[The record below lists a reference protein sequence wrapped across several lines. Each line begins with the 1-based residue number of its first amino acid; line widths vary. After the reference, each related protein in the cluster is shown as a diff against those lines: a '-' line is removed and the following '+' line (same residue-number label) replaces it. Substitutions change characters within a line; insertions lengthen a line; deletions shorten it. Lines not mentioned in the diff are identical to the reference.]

1 MATVEAPTTLER
13 IYLAGEWIETG
24 ESFEVR
30 SPYSGD
36 VVATVVRAG
45 VNEAR
50 RAIDAAAQV
59 MREPL
64 PAWRR
69 ADILERVSQL
79 VRDREEELART
90 ICAEAGKPLKAARVE
105 AARAVNTF
113 GLSAGEARRLS
124 GESVPIT
131 GTQPGQGHI
140 AWTVR
145 VPIGVIGA
153 ITPFNFP
160 LNLVAHKLA
169 PALAAGC
176 AVVLKPASQ
185 TPLSALRLAALCEEA
200 GLPGGWLSVLPGRA
214 GEIGD
219 VLVEDERVR
228 MLTFTG
234 SAAVGW
240 ELRARAPRKKVA
252 LELGNASPIVVEPDA
267 DLELATS
274 KVATHAF
281 SFAGQTCVS
290 IQRVYVHR
298 DLLDDFLTRLVPK
311 VDALRIGD
319 PADEATDLGPVIDS
333 TNHDRIRAWL
343 DEAIAGGAEVVTGG
357 SEEGGLLR
365 PTVLTGVSPE
375 MKVCSHEIFGPV
387 CSVIPYDSLDEA
399 FALANATEYGLQAAI
414 FTSSIDPAVRATA
427 SLEFGSVMINEAP
440 EWRVDQMPYGG
451 TKASGNTKEGP
462 AYTIREMTEERL
474 VVLGALQE
482 PDSQ

>member
-1 MATVEAPTTLER
+1 MAIVEAPTTLER

-30 SPYSGD
+30 SPYTGD
-36 VVATVVRAG
+36 VVATVARAG
-45 VNEAR
+45 AEEAR
-50 RAIDAAAQV
+50 RAIESAEQA

-64 PAWRR
+64 PPWRR
-69 ADILERVSQL
+69 ADILERISQL
-79 VRDREEELART
+79 LREHGDGLART

-105 AARAVNTF
+105 AARAVNTYR
-113 GLSAGEARRLS
+113 LSAGEARRLT
-124 GESVPIT
+124 GESIPIA
-131 GTQPGQGHI
+131 GTQPGEGHA

-185 TPLSALRLAALCEEA
+185 TPVSALRLAALCEEA
-200 GLPGGWLSVLPGRA
+200 GLPAGWLNVLPGRA
-214 GEIGD
+214 AEIGD

-234 SAAVGW
+234 SAEVGW
-240 ELRARAPRKKVA
+240 GLRSRASRKKVA

-267 DLELATS
+267 DLKLTTS

-290 IQRVYVHR
+290 IQRVYVSR
-298 DLLDDFLTRLVPK
+298 ELVDDFLAQLVPK
-311 VDALRIGD
+311 VEALRVGD
-319 PADEATDLGPVIDS
+319 PADEATDLGPVIDRP
-333 TNHDRIRAWL
+333 NYERIRAWL
-343 DEAIAGGAEVVTGG
+343 DEAIAAGAEVVTGG
-357 SEEGGLLR
+357 NEEDGLLR
-365 PTVLTGVSPE
+365 PTVLTGVTPE
-375 MKVCSHEIFGPV
+375 MKVCSQEIFGPV
-387 CSVIPYDSLDEA
+387 CSVIPYDTLDEA
-399 FALANATEYGLQAAI
+399 LAAANATEYGLQASI
-414 FTSSIDPAVRATA
+414 FTRSIEPAVRAA
-427 SLEFGSVMINEAP
+427 AGLEFGSVMINEAP

-474 VVLGALQE
+474 VVLGGL
-482 PDSQ
+482 